1 MDNIRSNSQK
11 FEMPISK
18 NRMRRIPHPYY
29 LHQAFPVHPHG
40 YWQPEE
46 AVAHD

>member
-1 MDNIRSNSQK
+1 MDYIRFNSQK
-11 FEMPISK
+11 FKMPISK
-18 NRMRRIPHPYY
+18 NRMQCIPHPYY